1 MQAYKKNIAPF
12 MDPNNLEAEIPSGF
26 DYLKRRDVKISYFYD
41 ERKDIKIFLK
51 LQFCEEDGDEDANED
66 ANIVDKA
73 DANTDADDTDTDTD
87 ADADADHANAD
98 AVADDENGKDVVDME
113 TDVSS

>member
-26 DYLKRRDVKISYFYD
+26 DYLKRRDVKISYFYE

-51 LQFCEEDGDEDANED
+51 LQFCEEDGDEDAN
-66 ANIVDKA
+66 IVGKA